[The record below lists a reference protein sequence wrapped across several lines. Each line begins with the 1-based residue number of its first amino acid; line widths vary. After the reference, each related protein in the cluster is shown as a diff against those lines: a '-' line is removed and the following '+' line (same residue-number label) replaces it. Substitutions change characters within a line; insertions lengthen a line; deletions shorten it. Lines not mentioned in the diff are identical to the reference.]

1 MADGLFNPSR
11 LYDALKQYGLLP
23 KHANYS
29 PAGDAQGLFNSQI
42 NRVVAPDAS
51 LVGRDKYAVDSTM
64 ATLAHEMTHSVQ
76 SNLLLNTAMQIQ
88 YKKQRG
94 EKLTDQEQQYL
105 RASEQMFADQFGNVG
120 SFDRRKFLQD
130 TGSYKSMTKSMYS
143 SPKGDKDFERYRTS
157 PNEAQA
163 FGVGNMSYSS
173 DLSRPGQNPHFD
185 PSMAQEFDI
194 LLSMYQNLPE
204 SLKSSAASTKK
215 TQIEK
220 NREKS
225 DDYYLQTAKDLFKNP
240 FEPTIK

>member
-11 LYDALKQYGLLP
+11 LYEVLKQYGLLP

-29 PAGDAQGLFNSQI
+29 PAGDASGLFSAEL

-51 LVGRDKYAVDSTM
+51 LVGRDQYPRDATM
-64 ATLAHEMTHSVQ
+64 ATLAHEMTHAVQ
-76 SNLLLNTAMQIQ
+76 NNLLRNTAIAIQ
-88 YKKQRG
+88 QKKQKG

-105 RASEQMFADQFGNVG
+105 RASEQIFSDQFGNIG
-120 SFDRRKFLQD
+120 NFDSRKYRKD
-130 TGSYKSMTKSMYS
+130 AESYQNMAKEFYS
-143 SPKGDKDFERYRTS
+143 SPYGRKDFENYRRS
-157 PNEAQA
+157 PTEAQA
-163 FGVGNMSYSS
+163 FGVGNMSYKS

-185 PSMAQEFDI
+185 PSMATEFDI

-204 SLKSSAASTKK
+204 SLKSSAASAKK
-215 TQIEK
+215 AQIEK
-220 NREKS
+220 NRQNS

>member
-11 LYDALKQYGLLP
+11 LYEVLKQYGLLP

-29 PAGDAQGLFNSQI
+29 PAGDASGLFSSEL

-51 LVGRDKYAVDSTM
+51 LVGRDQYPRDATM
-64 ATLAHEMTHSVQ
+64 ATLAHEMTHAVQ
-76 SNLLLNTAMQIQ
+76 NNLLRNTAIAIQ
-88 YKKQRG
+88 QKKQKG

-105 RASEQMFADQFGNVG
+105 RASEQIFSDQFGNIG
-120 SFDRRKFLQD
+120 NFDSRKYRKD
-130 TGSYKSMTKSMYS
+130 AESYQNMAKEFYS
-143 SPKGDKDFERYRTS
+143 SPYGRKEFESYRRS
-157 PNEAQA
+157 PTEAQA
-163 FGVGNMSYSS
+163 FGVGNMSYKS

-185 PSMAQEFDI
+185 PSMATEFDI

-204 SLKSSAASTKK
+204 SLKSSAASAKK
-215 TQIEK
+215 AQIEK
-220 NREKS
+220 NRQNS